1 MGKDCNEEGKTIS
14 QLSIRYAYIY
24 NIFFK
29 NKKILKFL
37 INMSACT
44 VANVSHM
51 YHLQMTQMYH
61 TYCCMV
67 ATYNAQDHFLR

>member
-1 MGKDCNEEGKTIS
+1 MKYHAMGKDCNKEGKTIS
-14 QLSIRYAYIY
+14 QLDIY
-24 NIFFK
+24 LKF
-29 NKKILKFL
+29 LKFL